1 MAGNNKRQLG
11 SQKEQMAAEYL
22 IEKGWKILD
31 RNFYCRQG
39 EIDLIAISPEQILV
53 FLEVKYRK
61 DKKNG
66 LPEEAVNKKKQ
77 EKIQK
82 AARIYL
88 YQKGIS
94 MNRKCRFDVVAIIGD
109 RLKLI
114 ENAFG
119 YW

>member
-1 MAGNNKRQLG
+1 MAENNKRQIG

-22 IEKGWKILD
+22 SEKGWKILE

-39 EIDLIAISPEQILV
+39 EIDLIAVSPDQVLV

-61 DKKNG
+61 DEKNG

-77 EKIQK
+77 RKIQK
-82 AARIYL
+82 TAQVYL

-94 MNRKCRFDVVAIIGD
+94 MDRKCRFDVIAIMGNK
-109 RLKLI
+109 LKLI